1 MFNLLRGHLHS
12 LYFSLTD
19 YFVPVVGEEVEER
32 LHLAGLLEA
41 GGQWLDQAEGNL
53 LDLLVFGECLRIMA
67 MYNGTQYNCVGKCW
81 GELCQMD
88 YAIYLSHDAV
98 SKDKRRSVFFK
109 SIQLEKKDL
118 KMRELHKT

>member
-1 MFNLLRGHLHS
+1 MPEDNGDVFTMVHNTIVLVS
-12 LYFSLTD
+12 
-19 YFVPVVGEEVEER
+19 VG
-32 LHLAGLLEA
+32 
-41 GGQWLDQAEGNL
+41 
-53 LDLLVFGECLRIMA
+53 
-67 MYNGTQYNCVGKCW
+67 